1 MLVRICLL
9 RLYCTDLNYGVIK
22 QGFSSY
28 VYRTHRYAVTAA
40 RRIKH
45 LQYSVDYGKRLLV
58 VV

>member
-22 QGFSSY
+22 RGFDVFLVAS
-28 VYRTHRYAVTAA
+28 VTPINDPDPRVTA

-45 LQYSVDYGKRLLV
+45 LQ
-58 VV
+58 